1 MFAVVL
7 VLLAH
12 LFQGESPV
20 GTYDLTFQPRTEVMS
35 ATVVIAKRDS
45 GYRARV
51 TMRQLG
57 SPVTTDSVSVRD
69 GRVRIYAPSDVADL
83 TFEFTL
89 PAGTDGTFLVHLL
102 DGDMRGP
109 LRIERRTPAPAG
121 RQNEDSHSLT
131 SFRRGRCFVCS
142 N

>member
-12 LFQGESPV
+12 LLQGESPV

-35 ATVVIAKRDS
+35 ATIVIAKRDS

-57 SPVTTDSVSVRD
+57 TPVTTDSVSVRD
-69 GRVRIYAPSDVADL
+69 GRVRVYAPNDVADL
-83 TFEFTL
+83 TFEFRL

-109 LRIERRTPAPAG
+109 LHIERRTPAPAG
-121 RQNEDSHSLT
+121 RRMRIHIP
-131 SFRRGRCFVCS
+131 
-142 N
+142 